1 MGRCHQAETLKYFYL
16 LFSPTDVLP
25 LDTIV
30 LNTEAH
36 IFPRSKLIRGMKTGW
51 ERKPRKKEG
60 KAERERGSH
69 KEREEESKRS
79 REDEGATETKVE
91 ETKGVEGKEKKKA
104 LP

>member
-1 MGRCHQAETLKYFYL
+1 MGRCNQAETLKYFYL

-25 LDTIV
+25 LDTII

-60 KAERERGSH
+60 KAARERGLH

-79 REDEGATETKVE
+79 REEGATEKKAE
-91 ETKGVEGKEKKKA
+91 ETKGVEGKEKKNT